1 MARELTKTLSYRVS
15 QIMRKRVEELFG
27 EAKEFMGLRR
37 MKFRGALF
45 VREQVLLTATA
56 QNIKRMARLL
66 SRKGPKTEAGV
77 LAKELNRLFETFR
90 HFIRPLYHV
99 VRASDQICFSTT

>member
-1 MARELTKTLSYRVS
+1 
-15 QIMRKRVEELFG
+15 MRKRVEELFG
-27 EAKEFMGLRR
+27 EAKECMGLRR

-66 SRKGPKTEAGV
+66 SRIGPRRKAAILGGFPTKFLRSLCHYFDRGIFHLSSANQLPFGH
-77 LAKELNRLFETFR
+77 AT
-90 HFIRPLYHV
+90 
-99 VRASDQICFSTT
+99 

>member
-1 MARELTKTLSYRVS
+1 
-15 QIMRKRVEELFG
+15 MRKRIEELFG
-27 EAKEFMGLRR
+27 EAKECMGMRR

-66 SRKGPKTEAGV
+66 SRMGPKTEPKGQA
-77 LAKELNRLFETFR
+77 LRLESRWLSLSQTIFR
-90 HFIRPLYHV
+90 WLLSP
-99 VRASDQICFSTT
+99 DQQTGPALV